1 MHFLFHSL
9 SLTSSGGSRVTTN
22 LSNYLVEEGHQV
34 SIIIDRN
41 RIAFPLHKDVKVY
54 HLKTFT
60 IKDVTPKVVGDT
72 SHFQKHVATKS
83 AKKKKQKLREKYKV
97 IESINEWKKY
107 LLKLFTFPTKYFLV
121 KNFTQRNHIDIV
133 LCGNIYY
140 FLEHYSFYSNQNLC
154 VVLHNS
160 PKQVFIDRTVKSLR
174 PINKIFQDIQCI
186 GVSEGVSREMNML
199 YPALTKRTKTIYNP
213 VDIAAIRELSTGR
226 LSDFFIKNDYIIS
239 VSSLAP
245 GKRIERTIRA
255 FSQLNDEQLYL
266 VILGKGPEEPKL
278 KQLAEN
284 LGIEE
289 RVIFKGFVENPLP
302 YMAHAELLSFTS
314 DYEGMGM
321 VLIEALACNTP
332 VVSTN
337 CPSGPSEILTGELQK
352 YLIDITGRDENDIV
366 EDITIAMS
374 SMLAN
379 KPMITDDHLKPFDR
393 ANIISQWEEVATKS
407 MY

>member
-1 MHFLFHSL
+1 M
-9 SLTSSGGSRVTTN
+9 
-22 LSNYLVEEGHQV
+22 SNYLVEEGHQV

-72 SHFQKHVATKS
+72 SLFQKHVEKKTTKKT
-83 AKKKKQKLREKYKV
+83 KKKKLREHSEF
-97 IESINEWKKY
+97 ISNINEWKRY
-107 LLKLFTFPTKYFLV
+107 LLKVISFPIKKTRISKLIE
-121 KNFTQRNHIDIV
+121 NIRPDIV
-133 LCGNIYY
+133 ISHNMYY

-186 GVSEGVSREMNML
+186 GVSEGVSREMNIL